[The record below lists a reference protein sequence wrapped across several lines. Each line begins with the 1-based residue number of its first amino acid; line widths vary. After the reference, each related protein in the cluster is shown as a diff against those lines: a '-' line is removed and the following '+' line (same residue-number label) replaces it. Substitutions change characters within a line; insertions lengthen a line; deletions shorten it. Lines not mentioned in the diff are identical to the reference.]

1 VAVIRI
7 MPNGL
12 TASMPREGP
21 LEDPVKRGI
30 IGGWSKQTTQ
40 RMRRWFYGVD
50 GAALDGFGLAL
61 SLTVR
66 ILPPTPGDWRDTREA
81 FFDRMRRDGLIRGQ
95 WLTEWQR
102 RCVPHMHGAL
112 YLPKGGLEVRQGVL
126 DHWLAVASRWGA
138 EAQGQTVKRID
149 GLPGWFRYQAKHSA
163 RGVRH
168 YQRANRPEAWQG
180 STGRM
185 WGVLGEWPS
194 RASVLEVDNETFWR
208 LRRRMRSWLIA
219 DARKAGNVQRAVWLR
234 GLLRDPDRARSYC
247 RGIGEFCPEAVA
259 TMLLMDAAEV
269 VDDG

>member
-1 VAVIRI
+1 

-21 LEDPVKRGI
+21 LEEPAKRGI
-30 IGGWSKQTTQ
+30 IGGWSRQTTQ
-40 RMRRWFYGVD
+40 RLRRWFYGVD
-50 GAALDGFGLAL
+50 GQALDGFGFAL

-66 ILPPTPGDWRDTREA
+66 DLPPTPGDWKDTREA
-81 FFDRMRRDGLIRGQ
+81 FHARLRRDGLIRGQ

-102 RCVPHMHGAL
+102 RGVPHMHGAI
-112 YLPKGGLEVRQGVL
+112 YLPAGGLEVADAVR

-138 EAQGQTVKRID
+138 AAKGQTVKPID

-168 YQRANRPEAWQG
+168 YQRANRPDAWTG

-185 WGVLGEWPS
+185 WGVLGEWPT
-194 RASVLEVDNETFWR
+194 RETVLEVDNETFWR
-208 LRRRMRSWLIA
+208 FRRRARSWLIA
-219 DARKAGNVQRAVWLR
+219 DARKSGKLERAVWLR

-247 RGIGEFCPEAVA
+247 RGIGEFCPEDVA
-259 TMLLMDAAEV
+259 LRLLMDSAEV
-269 VDDG
+269 VEHE